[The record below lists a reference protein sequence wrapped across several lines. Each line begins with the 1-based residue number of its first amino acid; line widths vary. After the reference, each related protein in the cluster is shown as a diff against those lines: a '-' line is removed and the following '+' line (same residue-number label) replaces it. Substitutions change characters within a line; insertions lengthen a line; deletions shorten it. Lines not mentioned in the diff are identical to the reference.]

1 MYAYYGYPVDDPV
14 SVCIRIMDGCSKEIQ
29 YISLTYRSKAVPD
42 RSDPS
47 LKAWEDAFRQLET
60 EAKRFLVSGRHPA
73 VLHRLLQRSHDLHTG
88 FNRFVQTQPL
98 LGSMD
103 GFPRQS
109 DPKQM
114 YDHNG
119 KKVDHGRVTVNG
131 VRLHYVSAG
140 SGEPLL
146 LLHGAPKTS
155 FYWYKLIPLLTDRYT
170 VIAPDIRGFGDSGKP
185 PSGYSMN
192 HISED
197 LAQLMEQLGFN
208 TYYVHGEDWGAAF
221 SYALAA
227 KYPDRVKKLSF
238 SEMLLPGLG
247 LEDWSV
253 LKPENVYSN
262 HWFWHINFF
271 AVPDVPEFLI
281 AGKEREFWGRLMRD
295 ECQDPSA
302 ISQELLD
309 EVVRGSAAPGGLR
322 PIFEVYRHDFD
333 NIDFVKKHMQRKLKM
348 PVIAIGGIHFMNG
361 EVHRVAKRVADDV
374 TAESLDCGHCLALE
388 QPQALAGLLR
398 SFFMR

>member
-1 MYAYYGYPVDDPV
+1 MYNNNRYPASDPTPI
-14 SVCIRIMDGCSKEIQ
+14 CIGIMDDCSRRIEYLSSI
-29 YISLTYRSKAVPD
+29 YRSKAV
-42 RSDPS
+42 SDKRHPA
-47 LKAWEDAFRQLET
+47 LKDWEDAFRQLDR
-60 EAKRFLVSGRHPA
+60 EAKRFLVSSCNPA
-73 VLHRLLQRSHDLHTG
+73 ALNQLLQQSHDL
-88 FNRFVQTQPL
+88 NARFHRFLQTLPL
-98 LGSMD
+98 HGSAERH
-103 GFPRQS
+103 PRH
-109 DPKQM
+109 DDFKQM

-119 KKVDHGRVTVNG
+119 NKVNHRRETVNG
-131 VRLHYVSAG
+131 VRLHYVTAG

-170 VIAPDIRGFGDSGKP
+170 IIAPDIRGFGDSEKP
-185 PSGYSMN
+185 KSGYSMD

-197 LAQLMEQLGFN
+197 LAQLMEKLGFD
-208 TYYVHGEDWGAAF
+208 TYKVHGEDWGAAF

-227 KYPDRVKKLSF
+227 KYPDRVEKLSY

-281 AGKEREFWGRLMRD
+281 SGKEREFWGRLMKD
-295 ECQDPSA
+295 ECLDPSA
-302 ISQELLD
+302 ITEELLD
-309 EVVRGSAAPGGLR
+309 EVVRGSAGPGGLR
-322 PIFEVYRHDFD
+322 PIFEVYRQDFE

-348 PVIAIGGIHFMNG
+348 PVIAIGGAHFMDG
-361 EVHRVAKRVADDV
+361 DVHRVAKRVADDV
-374 TAESLDCGHCLALE
+374 TVESLDCGHCLALE
-388 QPQALAGLLR
+388 RPQALAVLLR
-398 SFFMR
+398 SFMG